1 MRYNIIARFNHI
13 ERYGNFYQLI
23 FNSKIPKEDVE
34 VKLLNPEESVF
45 DNLMVSIGY
54 NNPDDEM
61 DIIGQ
66 IKRYGRVIKYSG
78 TVVFT
83 DKVEEWRVA
92 STVKRDELK
101 KISITVSD
109 DRLRKIE
116 ANATRLGISLEEL
129 VLRGFE
135 ELANQPEAAFEDAMT
150 YVISKN
156 AELYQ
161 RLQ

>member
-1 MRYNIIARFNHI
+1 M
-13 ERYGNFYQLI
+13 
-23 FNSKIPKEDVE
+23 
-34 VKLLNPEESVF
+34 
-45 DNLMVSIGY
+45 
-54 NNPDDEM
+54 
-61 DIIGQ
+61 
-66 IKRYGRVIKYSG
+66 
-78 TVVFT
+78 
-83 DKVEEWRVA
+83 
-92 STVKRDELK
+92 K